1 MREDFT
7 YWYAMDVRWGD
18 MDAQGHVNNAK
29 YFTFFESAR
38 IAFFDSVDVR
48 IHGAERNEGPV
59 LVTTTANFRRQVR
72 YPARLEIGVRL
83 TRVGNRSIAL
93 EMEAFQGGSADV
105 VAQATSV
112 NAWVDYNRDV
122 STDLPDSLRA
132 ALAPH
137 LSATPTD
144 G

>member
-1 MREDFT
+1 MREDYS

-18 MDAQGHVNNAK
+18 MDAQAHVNNAK

-48 IHGAERNEGPV
+48 IHGADRNEGPV

-83 TRVGNRSIAL
+83 TRIGNRSIAL
-93 EMEAFQGGSADV
+93 EMAAFLAGSDDV
-105 VAQATSV
+105 VAEATSV
-112 NAWVDYNRDV
+112 NAWVDYSRDA
-122 STDLPDSLRA
+122 SADLPDSLRA

-137 LSATPTD
+137 LHARSSGD
-144 G
+144 